1 MFYFFRDA
9 AHRAAQN
16 EIRIITMKLNSAA
29 ADHQAERERWQKNLE
44 NVEESWRGNIFINY
58 FD

>member
-16 EIRIITMKLNSAA
+16 EIRMITMKLTSAA
-29 ADHQAERERWQKNLE
+29 VDHQAERERWQKNLE
-44 NVEESWRGNIFINY
+44 NVEESWRGTIFIN
-58 FD
+58 